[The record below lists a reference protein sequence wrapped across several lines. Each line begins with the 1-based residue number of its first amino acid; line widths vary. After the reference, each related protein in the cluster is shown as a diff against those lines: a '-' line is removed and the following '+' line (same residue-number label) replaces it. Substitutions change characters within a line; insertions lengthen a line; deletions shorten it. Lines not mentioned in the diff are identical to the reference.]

1 MAMPVTRE
9 AEAYHYR
16 GVELEAAGRLDEAEA
31 AFRHVLAL
39 KPDAHGTARL
49 LGVLLL
55 SQGRLAE
62 GFHFFEARHALP
74 RLAKPALPFPEWRGE
89 PLAGKRLLI
98 WPEQGF
104 GDQIQFARFAPI
116 LKAQGVDVTIL
127 CRPGLERLFAQS
139 LEVRVK
145 AAAGAVDFP
154 DPDAWVMAG
163 SLAARM
169 GVTLEAVPAEAYLRS
184 ASPPSTPWAGLKVG
198 VMSAGNPEH
207 SNDANR
213 SLPQA
218 DAKRL
223 RSLAADIVELDPA
236 VSGARDFADTAD
248 IIAGL
253 DLVVSVDTAVAHL
266 AGAMGKPCWVLI
278 PAVSTDWR
286 WLRERADSPWY
297 PSMRLYRQAT
307 PGDWSPEIARI
318 TTDVAA
324 LRSGHGHG

>member
-1 MAMPVTRE
+1 MPVTSE
-9 AEAYHYR
+9 AEALHHR
-16 GVELEAAGRLDEAEA
+16 GVALEAAGRLDEAEA
-31 AFRHVLAL
+31 AFRRVLAL
-39 KPDAHGTARL
+39 QPDAHGTARL

-55 SQGRLAE
+55 RQGRLSE

-89 PLAGKRLLI
+89 PLAGRRLLI

-116 LKAQGVDVTIL
+116 LQAQGVDVTML

-139 LEVRVK
+139 LGVRVK
-145 AAAGAVDFP
+145 AAAGSVDFP

-169 GVTLEAVPAEAYLRS
+169 GVTLETIPAEPYLR
-184 ASPPSTPWAGLKVG
+184 AAAPAPSAGLRVG
-198 VMSAGNPEH
+198 VMSAGNPAH

-213 SLPQA
+213 SLPPA
-218 DAKRL
+218 DAERL
-223 RSLAADIVELDPA
+223 RALPAQIVELDPA
-236 VSGARDFADTAD
+236 VSGARDFADTAE
-248 IIAGL
+248 IVAGL

-278 PAVSTDWR
+278 PAISTDWR
-286 WLRERADSPWY
+286 WLRERTDSPWY
-297 PSMRLYRQAT
+297 PSMRLYRQTT

-318 TTDVAA
+318 ATDVAA
-324 LRSGHGHG
+324 VGPVHGHG